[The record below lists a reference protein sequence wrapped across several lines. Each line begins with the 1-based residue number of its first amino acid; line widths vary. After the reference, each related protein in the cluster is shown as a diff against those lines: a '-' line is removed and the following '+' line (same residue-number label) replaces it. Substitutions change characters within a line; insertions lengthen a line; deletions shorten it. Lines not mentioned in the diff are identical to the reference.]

1 MSITV
6 YDCLKLPSLHSGNVI
21 AGKNGLDSIVSSISV
36 VEIPDT
42 RQKIKVF
49 NPNELSLSA
58 FYAIKDTPTEQ
69 CAAIKYLSEA
79 GVVALVLFYV
89 GKIIPEIAPEV
100 IKTADSLS
108 MPLIVIED
116 NQVKYSDIITDV
128 MTAIV
133 QDQMVSSDFVTTT
146 KNRLVQIPESK
157 RDMDTLLNLISSSY
171 KCNLILY
178 HNSGVQFPSIYR
190 KSYGVFDMDFFVD
203 KFGNSNNIYSSKEIQ
218 YGDNTY
224 YIYKLDFYHSDT
236 SWFTMFASCTSNR
249 LNESIMGDICTCTDY
264 FTNLWGYS
272 LDMDSKNTVL
282 SLILKS
288 SENTAE
294 KYLRNTDIS
303 INSISTLIIFNG
315 KEDMLKVKK
324 TVTDIFDD
332 YNKFY
337 VLDVIDNR
345 LVVLTSISV
354 SNTMDSLLVQDLEKI
369 AYSSKRNLSFFMNND
384 KLDIPS
390 LRKSYSMFCANSAAM
405 DKIFLN
411 RKYRDMY
418 DVVFTNEVLL
428 LLHKQHPR
436 EDNIHF
442 IIDTLKND
450 NDNLLETLAVYL
462 IDCDAQLNMSAD
474 TLYLHRN
481 TVSYRINKI
490 KQLVNADFTKMPATY
505 EYYLAAALWRLSN

>member
-1 MSITV
+1 M
-6 YDCLKLPSLHSGNVI
+6 LKI
-21 AGKNGLDSIVSSISV
+21 
-36 VEIPDT
+36 
-42 RQKIKVF
+42 
-49 NPNELSLSA
+49 
-58 FYAIKDTPTEQ
+58 
-69 CAAIKYLSEA
+69 
-79 GVVALVLFYV
+79 LF
-89 GKIIPEIAPEV
+89 I
-100 IKTADSLS
+100 
-108 MPLIVIED
+108 
-116 NQVKYSDIITDV
+116 
-128 MTAIV
+128 
-133 QDQMVSSDFVTTT
+133 
-146 KNRLVQIPESK
+146 
-157 RDMDTLLNLISSSY
+157 
-171 KCNLILY
+171 C
-178 HNSGVQFPSIYR
+178 
-190 KSYGVFDMDFFVD
+190 
-203 KFGNSNNIYSSKEIQ
+203 
-218 YGDNTY
+218 
-224 YIYKLDFYHSDT
+224 HSDT
-236 SWFTMFASCTSNR
+236 SWFTMFASCTSNQ
-249 LNESIMGDICTCTDY
+249 LNEKIMGDICTCTDY

-288 SENTAE
+288 SESTAE
-294 KYLRNTDIS
+294 KYLRNSDIS
-303 INSISTLIIFNG
+303 IDSISTLIIFDG

-324 TVTDIFDD
+324 TITDIFDD

-337 VLDVIDNR
+337 VLDIIDNR

-354 SNTMDSLLVQDLEKI
+354 SITMDSLLVQDLEKI
-369 AYSSKRNLSFFMNND
+369 AYSSERNLSFFMNND

-411 RKYRDMY
+411 RKYRDMH

-436 EDNIHF
+436 EDHIHF

-462 IDCDAQLNMSAD
+462 IDCDAQLNMSAE